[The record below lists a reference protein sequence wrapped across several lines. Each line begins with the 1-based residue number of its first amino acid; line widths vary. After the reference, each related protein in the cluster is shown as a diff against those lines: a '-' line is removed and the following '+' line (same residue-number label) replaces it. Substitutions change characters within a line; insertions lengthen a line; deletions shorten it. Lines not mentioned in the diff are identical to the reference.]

1 MSRCFPYPPPGYVR
15 NGIRDEALIESI
27 KLQREG
33 EKAKKEGKKDKKRE
47 KKQKD
52 KKEKEKS
59 RGNGEVESK
68 QHRHKK
74 RHRDERS
81 QENEKG
87 RDPQNKTKNEKE
99 QLENSGLTEE
109 HGHPVGSQNSSDSTL
124 NSQKRQKLNSSPDG
138 GHNSGSIIRIRLPLQ
153 RQKDPDVLPNKEQP
167 CSASESG
174 RSVDASIQVMHEP
187 ALRPGREGKQHP
199 CFTSTKG
206 RPEVTSRH
214 NDRKPCLSIGATES
228 CAQMVDENPCLS
240 TRATES
246 CAQIVD
252 EKPCFSTRPTK
263 SRDENPCLSTRAA
276 ESCAQIVDEKPCF
289 STRPTKSRVQMVET
303 SPASSLCGI
312 CPPDLTLKLRDVIG
326 NWVPPSI
333 QSDCTDFGDEE
344 WLFESKQNQKCG
356 SRRCEED
363 IVASSHTNTIT
374 WPQPQVCYLPEV
386 DIYALPF
393 TVPY

>member
-1 MSRCFPYPPPGYVR
+1 MSRCLQYPPPGYVR

-124 NSQKRQKLNSSPDG
+124 NSQKRQKLNLSPDG

-167 CSASESG
+167 CTASESG

-263 SRDENPCLSTRAA
+263 SR
-276 ESCAQIVDEKPCF
+276 
-289 STRPTKSRVQMVET
+289 VQKVET
-303 SPASSLCGI
+303 SPALSLCGI

>member
-52 KKEKEKS
+52 KRKRRS
-59 RGNGEVESK
+59 PGET
-68 QHRHKK
+68 
-74 RHRDERS
+74 ERL
-81 QENEKG
+81 K
-87 RDPQNKTKNEKE
+87 
-99 QLENSGLTEE
+99 
-109 HGHPVGSQNSSDSTL
+109 NSSDSTL
-124 NSQKRQKLNSSPDG
+124 NSQKRQKLNTSPDG
-138 GHNSGSIIRIRLPLQ
+138 GQNSGSIIRIRLPLQ

-167 CSASESG
+167 CTASESG

-199 CFTSTKG
+199 CSSSTKG
-206 RPEVTSRH
+206 RPELTLRH
-214 NDRKPCLSIGATES
+214 NDRKPCPSIGATES

-252 EKPCFSTRPTK
+252 EKPCLSTE
-263 SRDENPCLSTRAA
+263 SCAQMVDENPCLSTRAT
-276 ESCAQIVDEKPCF
+276 ESCAQIVDEKPCL
-289 STRPTKSRVQMVET
+289 STGPTKSRVQMVKT

-333 QSDCTDFGDEE
+333 QSDSTDFSDEE
-344 WLFESKQNQKCG
+344 WLFESKQNEKCR

-363 IVASSHTNTIT
+363 IVASSHTNTT
-374 WPQPQVCYLPEV
+374 AWPQLQVCYLPEV